1 MLNSATQ
8 HAMLRKFNEI
18 EFGERR
24 VLTTYTLLFPLP
36 TLRRVCRIQ
45 YEAKNLYQ
53 NYNIFNTNISPTV
66 ATMRENIKQCAKS

>member
-8 HAMLRKFNEI
+8 HAMLRKLNEI
-18 EFGERR
+18 KVEERM
-24 VLTTYTLLFPLP
+24 VLTTVPPSNSPIY
-36 TLRRVCRIQ
+36 RIQ
-45 YEAKNLYQ
+45 HEAKNLYQ